1 MNKLSLELL
10 LLKQIDKMKI
20 KMVEEASTTGINSP
34 QTLKCS
40 QELDILLNLH
50 MKHLSQK
57 VS

>member
-20 KMVEEASTTGINSP
+20 KMVEVASTTGINSP

-50 MKHLSQK
+50 MKYLSQK